1 MVPNRAKHYVNPGDD
16 LYLFA
21 VRVVKSL
28 LLYNSPSCFSY
39 NYYCDLFC
47 YFFLSLITFFISQAK
62 LAARKARRNQ
72 DAKRQGQE
80 EATQRILDEQAKLAV
95 QSKPTGVEYINIP
108 NVVAGQSAEEQ
119 VEQKRFTD
127 QNIYQFLSLYQ
138 TIFDQTQLAFTCS
151 K

>member
-1 MVPNRAKHYVNPGDD
+1 M
-16 LYLFA
+16 
-21 VRVVKSL
+21 
-28 LLYNSPSCFSY
+28 
-39 NYYCDLFC
+39 
-47 YFFLSLITFFISQAK
+47 FFISQAK

-138 TIFDQTQLAFTCS
+138 TIFDQIQLAFTCS